1 MSQTT
6 TPSGA
11 DVLAAVTAEMRA
23 RLVNHRKHTSPTLV
37 AWADKI
43 DTTVAAL
50 IARNAELEA
59 ERDALRAAAEK
70 AHAFLTHNYWGT
82 WTYME
87 GSEVYEELRE
97 HAELLS
103 DALARTP
110 AKENDDG

>member
-11 DVLAAVTAEMRA
+11 DVDPLDAVRN
-23 RLVNHRKHTSPTLV
+23 LCNV
-37 AWADKI
+37 AWAKTDHPLVCKSADI
-43 DTTVAAL
+43 AITAVKDL

-59 ERDALRAAAEK
+59 EREALRAAAEK
-70 AHAFLTHNYWGT
+70 AHAFLTHNYWGN

-97 HAELLS
+97 HAKLLS